1 MDFDANDKE
10 KDLNDTASGINSDL
24 IRGHINTIILRTL
37 YDGDKYGYEIINEI
51 EEKSKG
57 QYSLKQPTLY
67 SALKRLETQDFVTS
81 YWGGVSNGGRRKYFQ
96 LTEKGKTIAE
106 QNLAEWEY
114 SRTVI
119 DRLISEREFDFNKP
133 APTAVDFNLLKKSTT
148 RAHGVSGGDEY
159 DEIDLNFDFG
169 APVSESVFEQDPET
183 KTVQETFQ
191 SEIADPI
198 EQSEPEIQT
207 QSPTLSV
214 EEQQRIHENYKAL
227 VGEQEEAAVHYYEQV
242 NQQNRFQEQRN
253 NGNPEPLHNE
263 FESRQNLEQDAT
275 YLENNAIASELLYS
289 NKSPAERNYKQLLA
303 KLYNNTQHYP
313 ADTPQ
318 EESDFAEQSNQPVES
333 QSNAPMQSQQ
343 PARSFEQSERISYEN
358 SGANTASNIEFYD
371 IREKAEYDG
380 LRVNTANK
388 TRTKSQKIN
397 TFGNTYDKG
406 KALFNTA
413 IYVFIVALI
422 ESIIITC
429 LKGTLSLNVAYI
441 ITPFILTFTMLG
453 VFMFLF
459 MRGYGK
465 NSRKSQAKS
474 FISSSLIIFTTIVLV
489 ICLIA
494 YLIII
499 AKEITPSF
507 VEIAKFALLPCLLA
521 FNIPLFSIFY
531 NYNRNKQ

>member
-1 MDFDANDKE
+1 M
-10 KDLNDTASGINSDL
+10 
-24 IRGHINTIILRTL
+24 
-37 YDGDKYGYEIINEI
+37 
-51 EEKSKG
+51 
-57 QYSLKQPTLY
+57 
-67 SALKRLETQDFVTS
+67 
-81 YWGGVSNGGRRKYFQ
+81 
-96 LTEKGKTIAE
+96 
-106 QNLAEWEY
+106 
-114 SRTVI
+114 
-119 DRLISEREFDFNKP
+119 
-133 APTAVDFNLLKKSTT
+133 
-148 RAHGVSGGDEY
+148 
-159 DEIDLNFDFG
+159 
-169 APVSESVFEQDPET
+169 
-183 KTVQETFQ
+183 
-191 SEIADPI
+191 
-198 EQSEPEIQT
+198 
-207 QSPTLSV
+207 
-214 EEQQRIHENYKAL
+214 
-227 VGEQEEAAVHYYEQV
+227 
-242 NQQNRFQEQRN
+242 
-253 NGNPEPLHNE
+253 HNE